1 MRGRLLSLDL
11 LRGLVVLLMLFVN
24 QADAVEGASD
34 FLRHAGEDADVVT
47 LADVVL
53 PAFLFMVGMS
63 IPFALGGR
71 LRREGVGAALRHALA
86 RAAALLVLGVLMV
99 NADVGRPMG
108 PLGPGWWGV
117 LAVVASLLVWQAPP
131 ADPARRGTWRAAR
144 AAGVVAL
151 VVLVLV
157 YRGEAGG
164 LVQIR
169 PHWWGILGTIGWAY
183 LAASA
188 AYLLL
193 RDRPLALLAGVALLN
208 GLYYLDVLVEPAWIV
223 ALRPVVGV
231 GGAIGSQGAVAL
243 AGTVLGVLADGHV
256 RRAGSPWRM
265 AGLALGLGLVLLCA
279 GVLLHFLDFGG
290 HPAFDY
296 NKQSATPPWGLVS
309 AAVTAFAWTAFFA
322 AADGAGWRRWPPLL
336 EVAGQNALLTYL
348 LEPIVLT
355 LLASSAVLFGRNP
368 WAWLLERGTTAS
380 LLAGVLFACLV
391 ARLAG
396 LLAQAGVRPR
406 L

>member
-1 MRGRLLSLDL
+1 
-11 LRGLVVLLMLFVN
+11 
-24 QADAVEGASD
+24 
-34 FLRHAGEDADVVT
+34 
-47 LADVVL
+47 
-53 PAFLFMVGMS
+53 
-63 IPFALGGR
+63 
-71 LRREGVGAALRHALA
+71 
-86 RAAALLVLGVLMV
+86 
-99 NADVGRPMG
+99 
-108 PLGPGWWGV
+108 
-117 LAVVASLLVWQAPP
+117 
-131 ADPARRGTWRAAR
+131 
-144 AAGVVAL
+144 
-151 VVLVLV
+151 
-157 YRGEAGG
+157 
-164 LVQIR
+164 VQIR

-183 LAASA
+183 LAAST

-231 GGAIGSQGAVAL
+231 GGALGSQGAVAL
-243 AGTVLGVLADGHV
+243 AGTVLGVLADRHV

-279 GVLLHFLDFGG
+279 GVLLHFVDYGG
-290 HPAFDY
+290 HPAFDF

-309 AAVTAFAWTAFFA
+309 AAVTAVAWTAFFA

-336 EVAGQNALLTYL
+336 EIAGQNALLTYL

-396 LLAQAGVRPR
+396 LLAHAGVRPR

>member
-34 FLRHAGEDADVVT
+34 FLRHAGEDADAVT
-47 LADVVL
+47 LADLVL

-71 LRREGVGAALRHALA
+71 LRREGTGAALRHVLG
-86 RAAALLVLGVLMV
+86 RTAALLVLGVLMV
-99 NADVGRPMG
+99 NASVGRPVG
-108 PLGPGWWGV
+108 PLGPEWWGV
-117 LAVVASLLVWQAPP
+117 LAVVAALFVWQAPP
-131 ADPARRGTWRAAR
+131 ADPARRRAWNAAR
-144 AAGVVAL
+144 AAGAVAL

-208 GLYYLDVLVEPAWIV
+208 GLYYLDVLVEPRWLV

-243 AGTVLGVLADGHV
+243 AGTVLGVLADRHV
-256 RRAGSPWRM
+256 RRSGSAWRM

-279 GVLLHFLDFGG
+279 GVLLHFLDYGG

-309 AAVTAFAWTAFFA
+309 AAFTAIAWTAFFA

-336 EVAGQNALLTYL
+336 EIAGQNALLTYL

-396 LLAQAGVRPR
+396 LLAQGGVRPR